1 VTPGTHVAVLADRAD
16 VGVEG
21 RILGLE
27 LRDTLLVLRP
37 GPTSGFVFL
46 FRIPMIEETVAAQ
59 VLATGTG
66 ALNLDACRVAAD
78 LSEFFSANGKPR
90 SGMGHANGYG
100 MGDGYGGDRANPP
113 HEAGRWPPNLLL
125 VHAPCCRPAGT
136 RRVHTGV
143 AHRSRSGGKSF
154 GGDRFKP
161 PMPDMT
167 YAEED
172 GLETASAWECE
183 EGCPVKILDD
193 LSGILHSAIGKPGL
207 QKSTSANVNFNGNAY
222 STPGVNQWG
231 GSGGAS
237 RFYPQF
243 ANEAGLLDWLHRLT
257 GGGTI
262 LRDVI
267 QVEDVLGTN
276 GA

>member
-1 VTPGTHVAVLADRAD
+1 VTPEPLSIVTPGTHVAVLADRAD

-46 FRIPMIEETVAAQ
+46 FRTPMLEDTVAEQ
-59 VLATGTG
+59 VLKTSTG

-113 HEAGRWPPNLLL
+113 NEAGRWPPNLLL
-125 VHAPCCRPAGT
+125 VHAPECLRAGT

-143 AHRSRSGGKSF
+143 AHRSRSGGRSF

-161 PMPDMT
+161 PMHDMT
-167 YAEED
+167 YAEAD
-172 GLETASAWECE
+172 GLETASAYVCE

-193 LSGILHSAIGKPGL
+193 LSGVLHSAIGKPSQ
-207 QKSTSANVNFNGNAY
+207 QKTVQANVNFNGKAF

-231 GSGGAS
+231 DSGGAS
-237 RFYPQF
+237 RFFPQF
-243 ANEAGLLDWLHRLT
+243 ESESGLLDWLRRLM
-257 GGGTI
+257 GGGAI
-262 LRDVI
+262 FRDTA
-267 QVEDVLGTN
+267 L
-276 GA
+276 